1 MLSSFVLL
9 LVGLLGISAAD
20 QPVPAPSG
28 VKVANE
34 RVVLVTDAGS
44 IVIALYPDIAPK
56 TVHQI
61 MTLINAGVYHGTCFP
76 RIEKNFVLQL
86 SAAESDR
93 QPPLSSA
100 EKSLIHPVPAEFSK
114 LKHVRGIVSMARE
127 DNDINSARTSFSI
140 LLGPAPHLDEK
151 YTIIGH
157 VEYGM
162 DVVDELA
169 KAPTNGNKPL
179 RRLRVLQAGLV
190 TAEQLKQYPP
200 EPAKVLFEATD
211 EGSPDSETAQMK
223 RRLEFE
229 QNALPMKLLA
239 AIGILLMIVCCLLNV
254 FASKLSLKQ
263 IRTLSLIAVLIGS
276 FIIVAMLRPLSMI
289 MLYTGDMVTMGHVI
303 AITIFFGLL
312 GVFRLMSSFESA
324 S

>member
-1 MLSSFVLL
+1 MLSLSLFLL
-9 LVGLLGISAAD
+9 MGLQDAPV
-20 QPVPAPSG
+20 QPVPAPHG

-34 RVVLVTDAGS
+34 RVVLLTEAGT
-44 IVIALYPDIAPK
+44 IVIALYPEIAPK

-61 MTLINAGVYHGTCFP
+61 MTLVNAGVYDGTCFP
-76 RIEKNFVLQL
+76 RIHKDFVLQL

-100 EKSLIHPVPAEFSK
+100 QRSLIHPLPAELSK
-114 LKHVRGIVSMARE
+114 LKHERGVVSMARKDE
-127 DNDINSARTSFSI
+127 DINSATTSFSI
-140 LLGPAPHLDEK
+140 LLGPAPHLDK
-151 YTIIGH
+151 DGYTIIGH

-162 DVVDELA
+162 DVVDELI
-169 KAPTNGNKPL
+169 KAPVNGTVP
-179 RRLRVLQAGLV
+179 RQRLKVLQAGLV
-190 TAEQLKQYPP
+190 TTEQLRQHPP
-200 EPAKVLFEATD
+200 APAHVLFQPID
-211 EGSPDSETAQMK
+211 ENDVNSETAQLK
-223 RRLEFE
+223 RRIEFE

-239 AIGILLMIVCCLLNV
+239 SIGILLMIVCCLLNV

-263 IRTLSLIAVLIGS
+263 IRTLSLIAVLIGA
-276 FIIVAMLRPLSMI
+276 FIVVALLRPLGMT